1 MIRKSDRK
9 DTLFY
14 VVCADWESIITARDE
29 NDAAAFAIE
38 EAHNEYGKNL
48 CLAPSMTV
56 IDMDFMYSSLD
67 AVEATNILY
76 TPKVLANAGMHDL
89 SRKYAK
95 VIKLI
100 KNAPI
105 DTGED
110 EDEDAD
116 EDQDIQ
122 Q

>member
-9 DTLFY
+9 DSLFY
-14 VVCADWESIITARDE
+14 VVCADWESIVTARDE
-29 NDAAAFAIE
+29 NDAAAFSIE
-38 EAHNEYGKNL
+38 EAHNEYGKDL

-56 IDMDFMYSSLD
+56 IDMDFMYASLD

-95 VIKLI
+95 VISII
-100 KNAPI
+100 KNEPI
-105 DTGED
+105 ESD
-110 EDEDAD
+110 EDTD
-116 EDQDIQ
+116 ENQDI
-122 Q
+122 

>member
-1 MIRKSDRK
+1 MIRKSDREN
-9 DTLFY
+9 TLFY
-14 VVCADWESIITARDE
+14 VVCADWESIVTANDE
-29 NDAAAFAIE
+29 SDAAAISIE
-38 EAHNEYGKNL
+38 EAHREYGKDL

-56 IDMDFMYSSLD
+56 MNMDFMYDSLD

-100 KNAPI
+100 NA
-105 DTGED
+105 DMD
-110 EDEDAD
+110 EDNENK
-116 EDQDIQ
+116 DI
-122 Q
+122 